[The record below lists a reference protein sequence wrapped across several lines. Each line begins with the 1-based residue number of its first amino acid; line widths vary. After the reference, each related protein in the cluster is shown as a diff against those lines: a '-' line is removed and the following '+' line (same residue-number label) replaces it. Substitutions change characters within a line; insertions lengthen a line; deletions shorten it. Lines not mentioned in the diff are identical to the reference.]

1 MSDDTKTKLPATV
14 NDGFD
19 AADPNAERV
28 IRGIILKYVDGNWT
42 DADGAKVPAG
52 TKLLAW
58 AMTQALQ
65 LWRNKLPVE
74 TIIKKSGVPLPDV
87 DALNDKIPQAQWEK
101 GLNGLRPPWVKQNIV
116 YLLNAK
122 DGSEFT
128 FISSTTGAAI
138 AVERLRD
145 KVKNMRVLRG
155 EQVVPVVELGNKP
168 MTTKF
173 GTKPRPDFPIVEWR
187 NLGPPAAASAPTL
200 TPAPA
205 LSHEIGTKVE
215 APTLAEELN
224 DAIPDFGAEAF
235 DPPAKKKV
243 ATKSRRTVKQEF

>member
-1 MSDDTKTKLPATV
+1 MSDVTKTKLPAAV
-14 NDGFD
+14 DNGFD
-19 AADPNAERV
+19 AAGRNEDRV
-28 IRGIILKYVDGNWT
+28 IRGVILKCVDGNWT

-74 TIIKKSGVPLPDV
+74 TIIKQSGVPLPDV
-87 DALNDKIPQAQWEK
+87 DELNRNIPQAQWEM
-101 GLNGLRPPWVKQNIV
+101 GLSGPRPPWAKQHIV

-138 AVERLRD
+138 AAERLRD
-145 KVKNMRVLRG
+145 RVKAMRMLRG
-155 EQVVPVVELGNKP
+155 EQVVPVVELGNKSMP
-168 MTTKF
+168 TKF
-173 GTKPRPDFPIVEWR
+173 GTNKLRPDFTIVEWAH
-187 NLGPPAAASAPTL
+187 LGPPAT
-200 TPAPA
+200 APA

-224 DAIPDFGAEAF
+224 DSIPDFDTATARAT
-235 DPPAKKKV
+235 AKSKC
-243 ATKSRRTVKQEF
+243 